1 MFRRRIAVVILIVG
15 LAVTT
20 AQAGGPVYSR
30 FGIGDLYYFAG
41 SRSYAMGGA
50 GVGLFGDGFINRIN
64 PAGLA
69 GITNTRFSG
78 TFEYSNYSSTD
89 PTGSA
94 RYARGDFGGLSVAI
108 PVSQDYGVVLVG
120 DLTPY
125 SLVNYAVSRDATQL
139 GITSN
144 QQFYGSGGISRFD
157 FGSSISIGNGL
168 HAGLKIN
175 YLAGTIVQTTKLTFA
190 DNSYSGNE
198 LTVSDHYSGISF
210 TLGATYQGIGDLFG
224 SAALKPLVLGIA
236 LETPANLDLREEHF
250 TSTAQ
255 QYDTTS
261 IRSSTADIPP
271 FVVLGASYT
280 FADRYIIAA
289 DFAVQDWSNAN
300 TFGVH
305 PAELRKSMR
314 VGAGFEILPAKDAST
329 YWGHIIYRAGFYYNS
344 SYIQVGDQITGV
356 FHGVDGYSLTAGLG
370 LPIGPDSHLNLGF
383 QFGVNGT
390 TQNNLQKD
398 TIFRI
403 IASISASELWFVRIE
418 ED

>member
-1 MFRRRIAVVILIVG
+1 MLRRRIAEVTLIAG
-15 LAVTT
+15 LAMTI
-20 AQAGGPVYSR
+20 AQAGGPIYSR
-30 FGIGDLYYFAG
+30 FGIGDLYYFAS

-89 PTGSA
+89 PSGSA
-94 RYARGDFGGLSVAI
+94 RYARGDFGGLSFAI

-125 SLVNYAVSRDATQL
+125 SLANYAVSNDVTQL

-144 QQFYGSGGISRFD
+144 QRFYGSGGISRFD
-157 FGSSISIGNGL
+157 FGSSISIVNSL
-168 HAGLKIN
+168 HAGFKIN
-175 YLAGTIVQTTKLTFA
+175 YLAGTILQTTMLTFA
-190 DNSYSGNE
+190 DNSYSANE
-198 LTVSDHYSGISF
+198 LTISDHYSGISF
-210 TLGATYQGIGDLFG
+210 TFGTTYQGIGDLFG
-224 SAALKPLVLGIA
+224 SVALKPLVLGIVVEA
-236 LETPANLDLREEHF
+236 PASLDLREEHF

-261 IRSSTADIPP
+261 IRSGTSNIPP
-271 FVVLGASYT
+271 FVALGASYT
-280 FADRYIIAA
+280 FADRYIFAA
-289 DFAVQDWSNAN
+289 DLALQDWSNAK

-305 PAELRKSMR
+305 PAELRNSMR
-314 VGAGFEILPAKDAST
+314 VSTGFEILPAKDAST
-329 YWGHIIYRAGFYYNS
+329 YWGHVIYRAGFYYNS
-344 SYIQVGDQITGV
+344 SYIQVKDQIAGV
-356 FHGVDGYSLTAGLG
+356 FRGVDAYFLTAGLG

-390 TQNNLQKD
+390 TQNSLQKD